1 MIAEGILL
9 KQITILLLSAVKL
22 MVAIPLSTLLGYSY
36 LQTFLNTA
44 AGGILGVLFF
54 FFLSKSLLKAYQAVK
69 PLLVRQLLHLRQ
81 LSGHSR
87 IVRTRVRQLRKFTK
101 RNRMIIKI
109 RSKYGMAGIIILT
122 PIILSIPL
130 GTFLAIKY
138 YSSRKNLLAW
148 LSLSVIVWSAVIS
161 SFIELFWTVVYRHL
175 RTSCADLCY
184 YLNES
189 GWQTIIFVF
198 LCYYSAG

>member
-87 IVRTRVRQLRKFTK
+87 IVRTRVRHRRKFTK
-101 RNRMIIKI
+101 
-109 RSKYGMAGIIILT
+109 T
-122 PIILSIPL
+122 QQDDH
-130 GTFLAIKY
+130 
-138 YSSRKNLLAW
+138 KNQ
-148 LSLSVIVWSAVIS
+148 
-161 SFIELFWTVVYRHL
+161 E
-175 RTSCADLCY
+175 
-184 YLNES
+184 
-189 GWQTIIFVF
+189 
-198 LCYYSAG
+198 

>member
-87 IVRTRVRQLRKFTK
+87 IVRTRVRQRRKFTK

-161 SFIELFWTVVYRHL
+161 SFIELF
-175 RTSCADLCY
+175 
-184 YLNES
+184 
-189 GWQTIIFVF
+189 
-198 LCYYSAG
+198 

>member
-1 MIAEGILL
+1 MMIAEGILL

-44 AGGILGVLFF
+44 TGGILGVLFF
-54 FFLSKSLLKAYQAVK
+54 FFLSKNLLKAYEALR
-69 PLLVRQLLHLRQ
+69 PFLVRQVLYLRQ
-81 LSGHSR
+81 YSGQR
-87 IVRTRVRQLRKFTK
+87 LIVSSKVRQHRRFTR
-101 RNRMIIKI
+101 RNRLIVKI
-109 RSKYGMAGIIILT
+109 RRKYGMPGIIILT

-148 LSLSVIVWSAVIS
+148 LSLSVILWSAVIS
-161 SFIELFWTVVYRHL
+161 SFIELF
-175 RTSCADLCY
+175 
-184 YLNES
+184 
-189 GWQTIIFVF
+189 
-198 LCYYSAG
+198 